1 MGRETELK
9 GLSGATAKMT
19 KSQKTATDGSILAE
33 IERLKLRLQEAE
45 DVLDS
50 IRRGEVDALVVSGP
64 DGDQVYTLNGAD
76 TAYRIL
82 FETMN
87 EGAAILGAD
96 GTVFFCNKRLSS
108 MLNSP
113 METIIGQSILRF
125 VTAADAPSF
134 EALLNLGLK
143 TPQQI
148 EFRLKC
154 HDGNI
159 VPFYIST
166 SPFSIEDSS
175 KICMIVTDIRERKK
189 AEANQREIEQR
200 FRAIFEGAQDFIFM
214 KDLALR
220 YTHVN
225 PATTKLWGVSESD
238 MLGKTTEDF
247 LSKKEAKTIRELDT
261 RALSGE
267 TVEDL
272 VTRKIRGAQMTF
284 HEVRTPLSSGSGEI
298 TGVCVICRDVTDFHK
313 REDTLKLEPQE
324 YRSEAMRSVLKQAA
338 LVASGRNGILLLGES
353 GAGKDYLAKYIH
365 ERSDHSSGPYFS
377 INCASIPSELA
388 ESELFG
394 YEAGAFTGANRRK
407 RGLLE
412 LAEGGTLLL
421 NEIGELS
428 PTLQAK
434 FLTFLDT
441 RTFTRVGGE
450 QEIRVN
456 ARILAATNR
465 DLQNEISSGRFR
477 ADLYYRLNVVSIRV
491 PPLRERTED
500 LPILVTQLLSTLAN
514 ELQISS
520 APELSAKDM
529 ARLYNYH
536 WPGNI
541 RELRNVLERA
551 TILSGGGTIKV
562 DIAGSGFCDAV
573 SSQSRVTNSADTST
587 LADSM
592 RNLSR
597 AMIEEALTRSNGK
610 KELAASYLGV
620 SRFTLRRRLKKLGI
634 DKRN

>member
-1 MGRETELK
+1 MAE
-9 GLSGATAKMT
+9 MT
-19 KSQKTATDGSILAE
+19 KSQRPPTAGPMLTE

-45 DVLDS
+45 DVLES

-64 DGDQVYTLNGAD
+64 AGDQIYTLHGAD

-154 HDGNI
+154 RNRNI

-189 AEANQREIEQR
+189 AESNQREIEQR
-200 FRAIFEGAQDFIFM
+200 FRAIFEGANDLIFM
-214 KDLALR
+214 KDLSLR

-225 PATTKLWGVSESD
+225 PATAKLLGVSESE
-238 MLGKTTEDF
+238 MLGKTTEDY
-247 LSKKEAKTIRELDT
+247 LPKEAAQTIREFDT
-261 RALSGE
+261 RALRGE

-272 VTRKIRGAQMTF
+272 VTRKIRGSQITL
-284 HEVRTPLSSGSGEI
+284 HEVRTPLYNGSGEI
-298 TGVCVICRDVTDFHK
+298 SGICVICRDVTDFHK
-313 REDTLKLEPQE
+313 IQDRPKFDPQE

-338 LVASGRNGILLLGES
+338 LVASGRSVILLLGES
-353 GAGKDYLAKYIH
+353 GVGKDYLAKYIH
-365 ERSDHSSGPYFS
+365 ERSNYSSGPYFS
-377 INCASIPSELA
+377 INCAAVPSELA

-394 YEAGAFTGANRRK
+394 HEAGAFTGANRRK

-434 FLTFLDT
+434 FLTFFDT
-441 RTFTRVGGE
+441 RTFTRVGGQ
-450 QEIRVN
+450 QEITVN

-465 DLQNEISSGRFR
+465 DLQNEISSGGFR
-477 ADLYYRLNVVSIRV
+477 ADLYYRLNVLSIRV

-500 LPILVTQLLSTLAN
+500 LPILVTQLLSALAKD
-514 ELQISS
+514 LQMGS
-520 APELSAKDM
+520 APELTAKDM

-536 WPGNI
+536 WPGNV

-551 TILSGGGTIKV
+551 IIISGGGALNL
-562 DIAGSGFCDAV
+562 DIGGSGPCDAV
-573 SSQSRVTNSADTST
+573 SPLSRDSNVTDTST

-592 RNLSR
+592 QNLSR
-597 AMIEEALTRSNGK
+597 AMIEEALERSGGK

-620 SRFTLRRRLKKLGI
+620 SRYSLRRRIKKLGI
-634 DKRN
+634 DVGN